1 MSKTDKK
8 RIEEISKVLLK
19 ASALDASATDRIADR
34 PELFAGVLRRIKEN
48 ERAAPPVARASG
60 WMNWRMLMP
69 AGSIALVMVAVTSAV
84 LVKYQSNGTDKNNLA
99 SNAPVVLQTRPA
111 ERTAPQTANPAPIL
125 PSGPIEN
132 EHVQRQ
138 PERKVQPVR
147 TSAQP
152 QMAASRPVK
161 RNESAEIDDQGEFYP
176 LTYAGDPYETARGGR
191 IVRVDM
197 PRASLFAMGIDLP
210 LENETVSVKA
220 DLLIGPDGVARGFRL
235 VR

>member
-19 ASALDASATDRIADR
+19 ASALDASTTDRIADR

-48 ERAAPPVARASG
+48 EHAARPVSRASG
-60 WMNWRMLMP
+60 WMNWRTLMP
-69 AGSIALVMVAVTSAV
+69 AGSIALVMVAVTSAI
-84 LVKYQSNGTDKNNLA
+84 LVKYQSNGAEKNNLA
-99 SNAPVVLQTRPA
+99 ANAPAVLQMRPA
-111 ERTAPQTANPAPIL
+111 ERTAPQTASPSPAL
-125 PSGPIEN
+125 PSDPIEH

-138 PERKVQPVR
+138 PDRKTQPVR
-147 TSAQP
+147 TAAQP
-152 QMAASRPVK
+152 HMAASRPVK
-161 RNESAEIDDQGEFYP
+161 RNENANIDDQGAFYP

-197 PRASLFAMGIDLP
+197 PRASLFAMGIDVP

>member
-8 RIEEISKVLLK
+8 RIEDISKVLLK

-34 PELFAGVLRRIKEN
+34 PELFAGVLRRIKVN
-48 ERAAPPVARASG
+48 EQAARPVSRSSG

-69 AGSIALVMVAVTSAV
+69 AGSIALVMVAVTSAI
-84 LVKYQSNGTDKNNLA
+84 LVKYQSNGNEKNNLA
-99 SNAPVVLQTRPA
+99 ARAPVVLQTRPA
-111 ERTAPQTANPAPIL
+111 ERTAPQTARPFPVL
-125 PSGPIEN
+125 PTGPIEN
-132 EHVQRQ
+132 EHVQR
-138 PERKVQPVR
+138 PPDRKVQSVR
-147 TSAQP
+147 TAAQP

-161 RNESAEIDDQGEFYP
+161 RNENAEFEDQGAFYP

-197 PRASLFAMGIDLP
+197 PRASLFAMGIDVP